1 MTTLKDLVALGD
13 TTTFPGFTL
22 SPPRLIEF
30 AEAEE
35 EAAAQYLRGIARA
48 ASTLPT
54 IVRDALH
61 QRAADNLR
69 SHPFSYGSAAF
80 DQWALS
86 MSAAPFLAWLLLRI
100 RHPKL
105 TLPEASQ
112 LLCEGEYAAKVGA
125 VWSMWG
131 YKPAKKAQPLAATQP
146 PPAQTQTP
154 AEKAVASS
162 PPSTGAQSSPA
173 SPVTAEAK
181 PTADRADA
189 D

>member
-1 MTTLKDLVALGD
+1 VSELKELVGLGD
-13 TTTFPGFTL
+13 TTPFPGFTL

-35 EAAAQYLRGIARA
+35 EAAANYLRGIARA
-48 ASTLPT
+48 AAALPAL
-54 IVRDALH
+54 VRDALH

-131 YKPAKKAQPLAATQP
+131 YKPAKKSAPAA
-146 PPAQTQTP
+146 QTP
-154 AEKAVASS
+154 ASPPEKTLNRAPGNQTV
-162 PPSTGAQSSPA
+162 PSTGEQSSPA
-173 SPVTAEAK
+173 SRVEA
-181 PTADRADA
+181 RADA